1 MKTRTNLTAFDLIG
15 YEGKQNI
22 RIKSKGDRRGRRTFS
37 TVHARDGY
45 TNGPVTLQA
54 LDPVEGTLSTDP
66 PTLKQINRSVDPR
79 TPVELLTRP
88 VGDTFRL
95 GGDSWI
101 IEDRKSGTKQW
112 HASGATVEV
121 ISVYR
126 PAKRVTVWVSENV
139 CLSDEDVKVGVIGE
153 LDTMT
158 AEFILNPDK
167 HSTEQGWD
175 GLPTLMQNV

>member
-45 TNGPVTLQA
+45 TNGPV
-54 LDPVEGTLSTDP
+54 TLSTDP

-126 PAKRVTVWVSENV
+126 PAKRVTVWVSENIQ
-139 CLSDEDVKVGVIGE
+139 LSDEDVKVGVIGE
-153 LDTMT
+153 LDTMS

-175 GLPTLMQNV
+175 GLPTRMQNV

>member
-1 MKTRTNLTAFDLIG
+1 MKTRTSITAFDLIG

-54 LDPVEGTLSTDP
+54 LDVDQSTHP
-66 PTLKQINRSVDPR
+66 ASLKQINRSVDPR

>member
-1 MKTRTNLTAFDLIG
+1 
-15 YEGKQNI
+15 
-22 RIKSKGDRRGRRTFS
+22 
-37 TVHARDGY
+37 
-45 TNGPVTLQA
+45 
-54 LDPVEGTLSTDP
+54 
-66 PTLKQINRSVDPR
+66 
-79 TPVELLTRP
+79 

-126 PAKRVTVWVSENV
+126 PAKRVTVWVSENIQ
-139 CLSDEDVKVGVIGE
+139 LSDEDVKVGVIGE
-153 LDTMT
+153 LDTMS

-175 GLPTLMQNV
+175 GLPTRMQNV